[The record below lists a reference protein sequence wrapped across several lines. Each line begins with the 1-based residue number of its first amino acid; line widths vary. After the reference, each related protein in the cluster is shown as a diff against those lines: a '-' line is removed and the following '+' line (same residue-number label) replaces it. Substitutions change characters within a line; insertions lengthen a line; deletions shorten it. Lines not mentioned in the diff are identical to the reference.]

1 MELVASPDIA
11 VAGVPETRP
20 RARRL
25 PALTSLLFVAAAMIM
40 AHGQLIWQ
48 SVGVQQ
54 LVYTVVIQPLD
65 TKGNALAVYSQPQD
79 QLERTAASS

>member
-40 AHGQLIWQ
+40 VHAQLIWQ